1 MFGNMDDYRRVL
13 ESARARMGKE
23 CHACPVCDG
32 RACLNH
38 IPGPGSKGSGDTAVR
53 NYDKWR
59 EIRLIMDTIDSC
71 EEPDTGFSAF
81 GRRFSMPLFAGPV
94 GAVQLHYSALYND
107 VSYNRVLVKACADA
121 GIAAFTGDGTDL
133 EVMKAAADALRS
145 CGGIGIPTIKP
156 WDRDT
161 IREKISM
168 TEAAGCI
175 AVAMDVDAAGLPFLQ
190 GLNPPAGFKSVDELK
205 EIIAMSSRPFI
216 IKGIMSPMGAEKAYR
231 AGASAIVVSNHGG
244 RVLDQCASTAEVLP
258 GIVDA
263 MKGSG
268 MMILVDGG
276 IRTGADIFKALAI
289 GADAVL
295 IARPYVIGVYGGA
308 EEGVSVLTK
317 KLMSEL
323 LETMRMCG
331 ASGLDRIDRGMIR
344 MRG

>member
-1 MFGNMDDYRRVL
+1 MDDHRRVL
-13 ESARARMGKE
+13 ESARARLGTE
-23 CHACPVCDG
+23 CCACPICDG
-32 RACLNH
+32 RACSNH
-38 IPGPGSKGSGDTAVR
+38 IPGPGSKGSGDTAIR
-53 NYDKWR
+53 NYDKWQ

-71 EEPDTGFSAF
+71 EVPDTGFDAF
-81 GRRFSMPLFAGPV
+81 GHSFSMPLFAGPV

-107 VSYNRVLVKACADA
+107 ASYNRVLVKACADA
-121 GIAAFTGDGTDL
+121 GIAAFTGDGTDPD
-133 EVMKAAADALRS
+133 VMKAAADALRS

-156 WDRDT
+156 WDPET
-161 IREKISM
+161 IRAKISM
-168 TEAAGCI
+168 IEAAGCI

-190 GLNPPAGFKSVDELK
+190 GLNPPAGFKSVEELK
-205 EIIAMSSRPFI
+205 EIISMTSRPFI
-216 IKGIMSPMGAEKAYR
+216 VKGIMSARGAEKAFR

-244 RVLDQCASTAEVLP
+244 RVLDRCASTAEVLP

-268 MMILVDGG
+268 MKILVDGG

-295 IARPYVIGVYGGA
+295 IARPYVVSIYGGA

-323 LETMRMCG
+323 RETMRMCG
-331 ASGLDRIDRGMIR
+331 ASRLDQIDRGMIR
-344 MRG
+344 